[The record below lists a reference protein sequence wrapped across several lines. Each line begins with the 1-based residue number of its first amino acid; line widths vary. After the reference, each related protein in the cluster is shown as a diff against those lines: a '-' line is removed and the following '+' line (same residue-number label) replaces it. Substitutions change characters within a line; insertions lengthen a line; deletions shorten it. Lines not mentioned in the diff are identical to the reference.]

1 MEVPPQRTWRIQ
13 QGWDYYI
20 IEGAKMLLLIGVLVT
35 LIIIA
40 VCLCRDLGKLPS
52 MVRDIRDAI
61 HMLKALAPCLA
72 DQFCPPPIMV

>member
-1 MEVPPQRTWRIQ
+1 MAEPRGFRVQ
-13 QGWDYYI
+13 QGLDYYL
-20 IEGAKMLLLIGVLVT
+20 IEGAKLLLLVGVLVT

-61 HMLKALAPCLA
+61 HMLKELAPCLA
-72 DQFCPPPIMV
+72 AEFCPPPVLV